1 MPVERAELDRRHLL
15 ALGDRVRQ
23 IRTTRK
29 LSQEELAHKAGLHRT
44 VVGFIEQGRREIG
57 VLTLWPL
64 AEALDVSVSDLFA

>member
-1 MPVERAELDRRHLL
+1 MPVERAELDRLRLL
-15 ALGDRVRQ
+15 ALGDRIRQ

-29 LSQEELAHKAGLHRT
+29 LSQEEVAHRAGLHRT

-64 AEALDVSVSDLFA
+64 AEALDVSVADLFS